1 MTSFRR
7 LGAVVQYETEVS
19 STNDF
24 VAARAARGAAEGL
37 VVVAESQTAGRGRLG
52 RSWHSP
58 PGSGLYV
65 SVLLRPEASAV
76 PLLTLAGG
84 VALCDGVREST
95 GLTAVIKWPNDLL
108 AADGKRKLAGILVEG
123 SAAGGRLEYAVFGYG
138 INLRPS
144 AYPAEIR
151 DRVTSLEEELGR
163 GVDTALVL
171 EATLDAL
178 NRRYQD
184 LIDGRS
190 DDVLRR
196 WMELSPGARGARVE
210 WSAAGVT
217 RRGVTAG
224 VDGSGALLIR
234 ADGQEERIVAG
245 EVRWL

>member
-1 MTSFRR
+1 
-7 LGAVVQYETEVS
+7 VVQYETEVS
-19 STNDF
+19 STNDL

-95 GLTAVIKWPNDLL
+95 GLTAAIKWPNDLL
-108 AADGKRKLAGILVEG
+108 APDGKRKLAGILVEG

-138 INLRPS
+138 INLRPG

-163 GVDTALVL
+163 GVDAALVL